1 MVKKEI
7 KNPIIPAITTS
18 DNAAAPRRPRR
29 GTKVST
35 TPINMLKVIIAGRA

>member
-1 MVKKEI
+1 MKKEI

-18 DNAAAPRRPRR
+18 ANAEAPIRPRR

-35 TPINMLKVIIAGRA
+35 TPINILKVIIAGRM